1 MGKPAS
7 RLGDSNSGHSC
18 YPPTKSVSASSNV
31 IINKKG
37 ALRVGDSYVP
47 HCCPKPGCHTPVQAK
62 GSGTVIVNGKQ
73 LARLGDSTACGA
85 VLIAGSGN
93 VLAGG

>member
-1 MGKPAS
+1 MGKPTAY
-7 RLGDSNSGHSC
+7 LGVNNSGHSC
-18 YPPTKSVSASSNV
+18 YPPSASVSASSNV
-31 IINKKG
+31 LVNKKG

-73 LARLGDSTACGA
+73 LARLGDATACGA
-85 VLIAGSGN
+85 VVVSGSGN